1 MSERRELFG
10 SNRLSQPVRTN
21 GLNLDLAQ
29 SAFRRMSSKVAWERR
44 ATDYSAKKM
53 GTTDMPSTCV
63 TGAFEIMRYAKS
75 CPLFPLDYQPS
86 MLHIL
91 PRDLSELR
99 LNLLL
104 R

>member
-1 MSERRELFG
+1 M
-10 SNRLSQPVRTN
+10 
-21 GLNLDLAQ
+21 
-29 SAFRRMSSKVAWERR
+29 
-44 ATDYSAKKM
+44 
-53 GTTDMPSTCV
+53 
-63 TGAFEIMRYAKS
+63 S
-75 CPLFPLDYQPS
+75 CPLPLLDYQPS